1 MLIIKAP
8 ARPAALVGP
17 ATFHVFRNSEE
28 QEVALKIFAPKVKD
42 GLNDRQYDV
51 LKSVILAG
59 TIDSTTTA
67 RQLTELR
74 TILDTPTA

>member
-1 MLIIKAP
+1 MLIIKSAN
-8 ARPAALVGP
+8 RPAALVGP

-28 QEVALKIFAPKVKD
+28 QQVALSTLSPKVKD

-51 LKSVILAG
+51 LKSIILAG

-67 RQLTELR
+67 RQLSELR
-74 TILDTPTA
+74 AALDTPTA